1 MRISWCRPWC
11 RPGRLVLGALALSTG
26 LAGCGVGPQ
35 SAPRALDR
43 SKVPFG
49 LLSSTTTTTPSTE
62 PSSPALIV
70 YFEQSHHLVPVRQA
84 VAGPVS
90 VGAALDALGA
100 GPTTAEA
107 AAGLTSPASSA
118 APFVAGRVQS
128 GLVNIDVNSAFANLA
143 GQSQI
148 LAAAQLVF
156 TATSVPGVTRVALSV
171 GGQQSQVPTADGS
184 LTQAPLTRSDYAS
197 LAPPG

>member
-1 MRISWCRPWC
+1 MRLRKRRP
-11 RPGRLVLGALALSTG
+11 RRLVLVALALSTG

-43 SKVPFG
+43 SQVPFG
-49 LLSSTTTTTPSTE
+49 LLSSSTTTTSSTE

-70 YFEQSHHLVPVRQA
+70 YFEQSQHLVPVRHA

-90 VGAALDALGA
+90 VTAALDALGA

-128 GLVNIDVNSAFANLA
+128 GLVNINVNSAFANLA

-197 LAPPG
+197 LAPAG